1 MSWRTLN
8 KRTLYM
14 HMRDWPWVLNDDITN
29 FFLCGFFFLQIKTH
43 PGVAYSILCKKLK
56 CDKLI
61 KRVLNNVNFEQYTFS
76 IKIIHDMCK
85 SVDDLKSVIKHQ
97 TPCIKYQ
104 SYIYIIYR
112 QNVLTL
118 KKNTTIIPTCIF
130 TNYICI
136 FSCCKLYFTIF
147 LVVNTRYSRHS
158 VGSVAYKTQNAQNI
172 FLNIIA
178 LYIYK

>member
-1 MSWRTLN
+1 
-8 KRTLYM
+8 
-14 HMRDWPWVLNDDITN
+14 
-29 FFLCGFFFLQIKTH
+29 
-43 PGVAYSILCKKLK
+43 
-56 CDKLI
+56 
-61 KRVLNNVNFEQYTFS
+61 
-76 IKIIHDMCK
+76 MCK

-104 SYIYIIYR
+104 SQIYIIYR

-172 FLNIIA
+172 FVNIIA
-178 LYIYK
+178 LYIYKKQLNCGSTSLSYIGLNMFGFGILEDRQYGLVVFLFPCEVWLVQLSSS

>member
-29 FFLCGFFFLQIKTH
+29 FFFVFFFFFFLQIKTH

-104 SYIYIIYR
+104 SQIYIIYR

-118 KKNTTIIPTCIF
+118 KKKTPQ
-130 TNYICI
+130 
-136 FSCCKLYFTIF
+136 LYLRVYLQMRYAFF
-147 LVVNTRYSRHS
+147 LVVNYILLFSLLLIPGIVVIVLAVQHTKHRMHRTYS
-158 VGSVAYKTQNAQNI
+158 
-172 FLNIIA
+172 
-178 LYIYK
+178 